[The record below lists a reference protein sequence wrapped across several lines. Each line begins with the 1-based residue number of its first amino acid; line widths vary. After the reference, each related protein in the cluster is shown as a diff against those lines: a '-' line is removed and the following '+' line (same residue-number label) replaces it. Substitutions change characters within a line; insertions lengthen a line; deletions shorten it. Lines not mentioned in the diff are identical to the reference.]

1 MTDFKVNQII
11 ETLKGIERELKHITK
26 ELREYNE
33 RHARKP
39 EPPVDPMEYTE

>member
-1 MTDFKVNQII
+1 MTDHQFNRLLGRLV
-11 ETLKGIERELKHITK
+11 GIEHELKHITE

-39 EPPVDPMEYTE
+39 EPPVDPMGYTE